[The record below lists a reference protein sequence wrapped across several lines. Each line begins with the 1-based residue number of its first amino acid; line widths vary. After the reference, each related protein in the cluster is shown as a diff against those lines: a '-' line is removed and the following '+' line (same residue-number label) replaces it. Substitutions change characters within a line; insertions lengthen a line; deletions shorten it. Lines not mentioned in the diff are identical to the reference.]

1 MPRETPS
8 PIDLPASP
16 LEAPGL
22 GWAATVIVTAALVLL
37 AINAVALRDWAEE
50 LTPSPTQARLADAAE
65 RWVAITDEVGL
76 GTARGWLHDRWK
88 AIEGA
93 HFGSA

>member
-8 PIDLPASP
+8 PIDLPAPP

-22 GWAATVIVTAALVLL
+22 GWAATAIFTAALVLL

-50 LTPSPTQARLADAAE
+50 LTPSPTQARIAATAE
-65 RWVAITDEVGL
+65 QWVTITDQLGL
-76 GTARGWLHDRWK
+76 GAARSWLHDRWK
-88 AIEGA
+88 TIEGA
-93 HFGSA
+93 HFG